1 MLRNYIDE
9 YHSSCINILDSNTTR
24 YFASQDRE
32 AFNAFLTAPSGTYSV
47 LEDHE
52 GVIVGCGGIST
63 RKQGQEGILTW
74 GMIHIIRQRQRWG
87 RHLTLARLSQLSKI
101 SSVKTITLNT
111 SQETVG
117 FYEKLGFHITAFTL
131 DYYSVGF
138 HRYDMEI
145 EVNEQFHQWIL
156 VALQHQKSALLT

>member
-9 YHSSCINILDSNTTR
+9 DHSFCMNILDSNTPR

-32 AFNAFLTAPSGTYSV
+32 AFHAFLAVPSRTYSV

-63 RKQGQEGILTW
+63 RKQGHEGILTW
-74 GMIHIIRQRQRWG
+74 GMIHATQQRQGWG
-87 RHLTLARLSQLSKI
+87 CILTLARLSQLSKI

-117 FYEKLGFHITAFTL
+117 FYEKLGFRIAAFTP
-131 DYYSVGF
+131 DYYSIGL

-145 EVNEQFHQWIL
+145 EVNEQLHQWIL
-156 VALQHQKSALLT
+156 AALQHQKSALLT